1 MPLKSLALPKLMMD
15 NTAKEIQIVEVSAD
29 AND

>member
-1 MPLKSLALPKLMMD
+1 MPLKSLALRKLMMD
-15 NTAKEIQIVEVSAD
+15 NAANEIQIVEVSAD